1 MRPQSSLTAAQRLAA
16 LDLFEEGF
24 GYYAVA
30 SKLNVSAKA
39 TRSLRERFMIW
50 GRATL
55 ESKPTRPVYSFEFK
69 LALVRQ
75 FLTGEGTQSELALKH
90 ELSSPTLLRTWIHTH
105 RIHGEDGLRPK
116 AKGRPKSAPPTPSG
130 DVSELEQLRRENQ
143 RLLAENAYLKKA
155 RALRN

>member
-1 MRPQSSLTAAQRLAA
+1 MRPQSSLTAAQRLTA

-39 TRSLRERFMIW
+39 ARSLRERFMIW

-55 ESKPTRPVYSFEFK
+55 ESKPTRPMYSFEFK

-75 FLTGEGTQSELALKH
+75 FLNGEGTQSELALKH
-90 ELSSPTLLRTWIHTH
+90 ELSSPTLLRTWVHTY
-105 RIHGEDGLRPK
+105 RIHGEDGLQPK

-130 DVSELEQLRRENQ
+130 EVSELEKLRPGNQ
-143 RLLAENAYLKKA
+143 RLLAENAYLKKHEP
-155 RALRN
+155 

>member
-50 GRATL
+50 GRSTL

-75 FLTGEGTQSELALKH
+75 FLNGEGTQSELALKH
-90 ELSSPTLLRTWIHTH
+90 QLSSPTL
-105 RIHGEDGLRPK
+105 E
-116 AKGRPKSAPPTPSG
+116 
-130 DVSELEQLRRENQ
+130 V
-143 RLLAENAYLKKA
+143 
-155 RALRN
+155 